1 MKKTLFNFLFLFLF
15 FSFCPF
21 LVFSQT
27 TVYRD
32 PVITELVGQVSADSL
47 KAHVEKLVSFGTR
60 QTLSGTQGKRGIV
73 PAREWILSKFQ
84 EFGKQSAGRLTA
96 TIDTWTLQPDG
107 RRIDKAVEMGNV
119 MATLKGTD
127 PADDRIFLVSG
138 HMDSRVSDVMN
149 RTADAPGAN
158 DDGSGTAAIIEMA
171 RVMSQQSFPATIVF
185 VTVAGEEQGLL
196 GANHLA
202 QRAVDEKWNLEALLN
217 NDIMGSN
224 NSHDTKLIN
233 NTIVRVFSEGLPGL
247 ETDKSAAG
255 IRQYG
260 LENDGRARTLAR
272 YVKEIGERYVDHL
285 EVRMIYRNDRY
296 LRGGD
301 HTPFVN
307 RGFAG
312 VRVTEMNEN
321 FQHQHQDL
329 RVEDGVDYGDKI
341 EYMDFEYLRKNTAM
355 NLANLANLAKSPTQ
369 PQNVTMDV
377 RSLTNT
383 TKMYWQAP
391 KSGKVKG
398 YYILMRETHM
408 PYWQKKFYTDK
419 LGIELPYSKDNYFF
433 AVQAVSEDGNEG
445 FPVLPK
451 PGMR

>member
-1 MKKTLFNFLFLFLF
+1 MKRIF
-15 FSFCPF
+15 PF
-21 LVFSQT
+21 LLLVILSVTEGLSAKAQT
-27 TVYRD
+27 TIHRD
-32 PVITELVGQVSADSL
+32 PAIAQLVEQVSADSL

-60 QTLSGTQGKRGIV
+60 QTLSGTQGQRGIV

-84 EFGKQSAGRLTA
+84 EFGKQSGGRLTA

-107 RRIDKAVEMGNV
+107 RRVDKAVDMGNV
-119 MATLKGTD
+119 MATLKGND
-127 PADDRIFLVSG
+127 PADNRIFLVSG

-149 RTADAPGAN
+149 STADAPGAN
-158 DDGSGTAAIIEMA
+158 DDGSGTAAVIELA
-171 RVMSQQSFPATIVF
+171 RVMSKQSFPATIIF

-196 GANHLA
+196 GADHLA
-202 QRAVDEKWNLEALLN
+202 QRAMDEKWNLEALLN

-224 NSHDTKLIN
+224 NSHDTKLID
-233 NTIVRVFSEGLPGL
+233 NTIVRVFSEGLPGF
-247 ETDKSAAG
+247 ETDKSAASL
-255 IRQYG
+255 RQYG
-260 LENDGRARTLAR
+260 LENDGKARTLAR
-272 YVKEIGERYVDHL
+272 YVKEVGERYVDHL
-285 EVRMIYRNDRY
+285 EVRMVYRNDRY

-307 RGFAG
+307 RGFAA
-312 VRVTEMNEN
+312 VRITEMNEN

-329 RVEDGVDYGDKI
+329 RVEDGVTYGDKV

-383 TKMYWQAP
+383 TKLYWQAS
-391 KSGKVKG
+391 KTGKVKG
-398 YYILMRETHM
+398 YYILMRETHW
-408 PYWQKKFYTDK
+408 PFWQKKFFTDK
-419 LGIELPYSKDNYFF
+419 LGMEMPYSKDNYFF

>member
-1 MKKTLFNFLFLFLF
+1 MNKQLSLFLLPFLFVPLLP
-15 FSFCPF
+15 S
-21 LVFSQT
+21 SSKAQT
-27 TVYRD
+27 TVHRD
-32 PVITELVGQVSADSL
+32 PIIAQLIEQVSADSL
-47 KAHVEKLVSFGTR
+47 RAHVEKLVGFGTR
-60 QTLSGTQGKRGIV
+60 QTLSGTQGQRGIV

-84 EFGKQSAGRLTA
+84 EFGKQSGGRLTA

-107 RRIDKAVEMGNV
+107 RRVDKAVDMGNV

-138 HMDSRVSDVMN
+138 HMDSRVSNVMN
-149 RTADAPGAN
+149 STADAPGAN
-158 DDGSGTAAIIEMA
+158 DDGSGTAAVIELV
-171 RVMSQQSFPATIVF
+171 RVMSRQSFPATIIF

-196 GANHLA
+196 GADHLA

-224 NSHDTKLIN
+224 NSHDTKLID
-233 NTIVRVFSEGLPGL
+233 NTVVRVFSEGLPGF
-247 ETDKSAAG
+247 ETDKSAASL
-255 IRQYG
+255 RQYG
-260 LENDGRARTLAR
+260 LENDGKARTLAR
-272 YVKEIGERYVDHL
+272 YVKEVGERYVDHL

-307 RGFAG
+307 RGFAA
-312 VRVTEMNEN
+312 VRITEMNEN

-329 RVEDGVDYGDKI
+329 RVENGVDYGDKV

-383 TKMYWQAP
+383 TKLYWQAP
-391 KSGKVKG
+391 KTGKVKG
-398 YYILMRETHM
+398 YYILMRETHW
-408 PYWQKKFYTDK
+408 PFWQKKFFTAK
-419 LGIELPYSKDNYFF
+419 LGAEMPYSKDNYFF

>member
-1 MKKTLFNFLFLFLF
+1 MKKTLLFPLL
-15 FSFCPF
+15 SAAAV
-21 LVFSQT
+21 LVTSLPSHSQT
-27 TVYRD
+27 IVQRD
-32 PVITELVGQVSADSL
+32 PAIMQMLEQVSADSL

-73 PAREWILSKFQ
+73 PAREWILSKFK
-84 EFGKQSAGRLTA
+84 EYGKQSGGRLTSM
-96 TIDTWTLQPDG
+96 IDTWTLQPDG
-107 RRIDKAVEMGNV
+107 RRVDKVVEMGNV

-127 PADDRIFLVSG
+127 PNDDRIFLVSG
-138 HMDSRVSDVMN
+138 HMDSRVSNVMN
-149 RTADAPGAN
+149 STDDAPGAN
-158 DDGSGTAAIIEMA
+158 DDGSGTAAVIELV
-171 RVMSQQSFPATIVF
+171 RVMSKQSFPATIVF
-185 VTVAGEEQGLL
+185 VTVSGEEQGLL

-233 NTIVRVFSEGLPGL
+233 NTIVRVFSEGLSGF
-247 ETDKSAAG
+247 ETEKRANSV
-255 IRQYG
+255 RQYG
-260 LENDGRARTLAR
+260 LENDGKARTLAR

-307 RGFAG
+307 RDFAA
-312 VRVTEMNEN
+312 VRITEMNEN

-329 RVEDGVDYGDKI
+329 RTEDGIVYGDKV
-341 EYMDFEYLRKNTAM
+341 EFMDFEYLRKNTAM

-391 KSGKVKG
+391 KTGKVKG
-398 YYILMRETHM
+398 YYILMRETHEAT
-408 PYWQKKFYTDK
+408 WQKKIFTDK

-445 FPVLPK
+445 FPVIPK